1 MKMKK
6 TYETMMISVIALSNE
21 DILTLSLLSGAED
34 EGRTDKKT
42 MSITGLY

>member
-34 EGRTDKKT
+34 DGRTEMKQMT
-42 MSITGLY
+42 VSGLY